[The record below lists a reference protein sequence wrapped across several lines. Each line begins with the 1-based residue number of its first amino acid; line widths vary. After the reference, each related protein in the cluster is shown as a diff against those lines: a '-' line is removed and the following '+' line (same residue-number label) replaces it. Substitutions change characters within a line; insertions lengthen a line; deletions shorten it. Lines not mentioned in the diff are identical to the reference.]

1 MISVR
6 LLSES
11 KPGEVMRVLFTSGAM
26 LLLSR
31 VTFLE
36 LASRLARSKFDR
48 YRTTGQMN
56 SYLDWLADLAE
67 RVKPS
72 IRITDCPD
80 PDDNSFLELLVAGEG
95 DLLITGD
102 KDLRALSPYESRPI
116 NYTGCLP
123 VKVLTVNEFHAWP

>member
-1 MISVR
+1 LISVR

-48 YRTTGQMN
+48 YRTNGQMN

-72 IRITDCPD
+72 IRITDCPTLMTTV
-80 PDDNSFLELLVAGEG
+80 S
-95 DLLITGD
+95 
-102 KDLRALSPYESRPI
+102 S
-116 NYTGCLP
+116 NY
-123 VKVLTVNEFHAWP
+123 W